1 MLDSHFLGQLQRKFL
16 APAQHFTKLVVRN
29 LRNALFGQ
37 SLIHHRWIAEAL
49 SHKAVIVLGD
59 FDSDQ
64 LFKSRI
70 KQAAIE
76 KLDVSGPNGSNEFLA
91 MSKDFQTRVIT
102 RVVFHLLRKR
112 RHLWVHL
119 VVVNCF
125 EPSHR
130 RASSLWI

>member
-1 MLDSHFLGQLQRKFL
+1 
-16 APAQHFTKLVVRN
+16 
-29 LRNALFGQ
+29 
-37 SLIHHRWIAEAL
+37 
-49 SHKAVIVLGD
+49 
-59 FDSDQ
+59 
-64 LFKSRI
+64 
-70 KQAAIE
+70 
-76 KLDVSGPNGSNEFLA
+76 DVSGPNGRNKFLA

-130 RASSLWI
+130 RASSLWISQLRTNTTILTRSATTRHVWLTNIAECGALPMNNELGATRTQTVIAAVVANVARRTRRYLQNVPYRSS